1 MVSSERPPGSPGG
14 IRTLATVWRGVAK
27 AAEATANT
35 LDSAKTDVGNGTL
48 KLQGDFVPKV
58 TEVLDPIP
66 RELRRIVTAYNDCA
80 NAVDKYA
87 VTLQACQSSWDRE
100 ALEVDSA
107 GRSRRNAEL
116 DLDYLAPGWTTE
128 RDPGLDENRILNAQ
142 ATGQPDLTLRIS
154 EAWRRFK
161 TARAEEGRRLS
172 LQAQARQMRDE
183 AEETCRNEINAAL
196 DSADIRNPGRLE
208 QMWNKLKD
216 SIPSWDDFVK
226 FCENASMI
234 LGVLA
239 MFAGPLAP
247 ILGGLA
253 LALSAVVVADKAMK
267 FAKGELSLKEM
278 GIELGVVAL
287 NKFGGKALKGGFT
300 AYKKSGLSKRVSGAA
315 HRGVDKVLPQRLN
328 DQTRNTVHRQV
339 CKVTGHPVDI
349 ATGKVFTSFTDL
361 ELPGPLPFVLDRVW
375 FSTSKYDGPFGY
387 GWHHSFDAAVLL
399 TPTEMVYRT
408 PDGRF
413 VDLIYLMP
421 GETVYDRQERLTIAR
436 DETGFRISDVEG
448 ISRRFT
454 PGTARIDNPA
464 EPVVFLLR
472 DVLSR
477 AGHRISCAYDES
489 DRLVEIIDSAGRMI
503 GFTHDDWGRIAAVT
517 APHPDVVGETFTAA
531 AFSYDLD
538 GNLTT
543 ARDARDYEFR
553 YQYEGHLLVEETD
566 RTGLTFHFRYDGVD
580 ETARC
585 TSTWGDGDLYRR
597 TLIYE
602 PSATVVINSLGH
614 ATRSEHEG
622 GLVVRSIDAIGG
634 ERRTEYDYTQ
644 PVQEIDELGR
654 ATRYLYDWRGNLIE
668 VVTPDGA
675 KAAVEFDEADQ
686 PVWSVDQVGGE
697 WAWEYDDGLL
707 TARRDPLGRV
717 TRLEYARGLLEII
730 VDPAGGRTAMRY
742 DAQGSLVEVV
752 TPDGESSRWVRNAL
766 GWPVATVDP
775 LGNTVRRTFDLGG
788 NVTRVEEPD
797 GNVRTLDYDGE
808 SNLTSAEDVLY
819 DIKLAY
825 QGMGRLASRTQA
837 GTTVRFEYD
846 TEEQLVGIV
855 NEHGYVYS
863 FAYNETGLV
872 KTERG
877 FDDILRI
884 YERDLAGRIV
894 SVRRASGLV
903 TVHEYDD
910 ADRLTRVAH
919 SDGSSQRFSYRAD
932 GALMLAGNDTVDVVF
947 ERDVMGRLL
956 RETQGELWVA
966 SEYDILDRRIR
977 MFSSMGADQRYTR
990 NAMGDVMS
998 VEGNGHSAEFTRDA
1012 LGQELTRSLP
1022 GGAQARWHRDR
1033 LGRPAKQ
1040 EITGGDGRQLRTREY
1055 EWVAGG
1061 RLHGILDSFSGP
1073 VRYAHDGL
1081 GQLVSATHGDGTV
1094 EMRMPDPVGNLFE
1107 TEDRSDRSYGAAG
1120 QLLWLIDDQGRRVDY
1135 AYDPE
1140 GNLISKT
1147 ADDGERW
1154 EYHWF
1159 ADGNMKSVH
1168 RPGGTEVSFTYDCLS
1183 RRMSKTYRGQTT
1195 RWVWDG
1201 DVILHE
1207 WVEGQ
1212 RRLDSDN
1219 QLEEGGVASRQS
1231 ELTGGLLPN
1240 SAMVGTAAAPSIWL
1254 FEARSFAP
1262 LAHIFGSDASAI
1274 LADHLGRP
1282 HTTAGNL
1289 EDSTLFDTQSIYG
1302 KNADMSGKPKYLPFR
1317 FAGQYEDPE
1326 SRLTYNRYRYYD
1338 TSQGLYISRDPIGFR
1353 GGCNLTRYV
1362 SDPTVECDPYGLA
1375 AVDGNEITS
1384 RHSTLRGAISE
1395 AISNS
1400 RLGSHRVE
1408 YVSNFGV
1415 DKGFIV
1421 GMSDEAGKMGRGYR
1435 VDWDDKKGL
1444 HVNWWDHS
1452 TSRKRRGGWRY
1463 EAAIVEGGTIDQ
1475 YYEFLKHGF
1484 GNKPF
1489 DVEARRL
1496 QARSDCR

>member
-1 MVSSERPPGSPGG
+1 MVSSERPPGSPAG
-14 IRTLATVWRGVAK
+14 IRALAAVWRGVAK
-27 AAEATANT
+27 SAEETANT
-35 LDSAKTDVGNGTL
+35 LDSAKADVANGTL
-48 KLQGDFVPKV
+48 KLQGDFTPKV
-58 TEVLDPIP
+58 TDALDPIP
-66 RELRRIVTAYNDCA
+66 GELRRIVTAYNDCA

-87 VTLQACQSSWDRE
+87 GTLQLCQSNWDRE

-107 GRSRRNAEL
+107 GRSRRHAEL
-116 DLDYLAPGWTTE
+116 DLDYLAPGWTSE
-128 RDPGLDENRILNAQ
+128 RDPALDENRMLNAQ
-142 ATGQPDLTLRIS
+142 ATGQPDLTQQIA
-154 EAWRRFK
+154 EAWQRFK
-161 TARAEEGRRLS
+161 TAQAKERRRLA
-172 LQAQARQMRDE
+172 LQAQARQMRDA
-183 AEETCRNEINAAL
+183 AEVTCQNEINAAL
-196 DSADIRNPGRLE
+196 DRAEKRNANWLKRGLD
-208 QMWNKLKD
+208 KLKD

-267 FAKGELSLKEM
+267 FAKGEISLKEM
-278 GIELGVVAL
+278 GLELGMVVL
-287 NKFGGKALKGGFT
+287 NKVGGKAVKGAFK
-300 AYKKSGLSKRVSGAA
+300 AYKKTGASKLISGAA
-315 HRGVDKVLPQRLN
+315 HRGADKVLPKRLN
-328 DQTRNTVHRQV
+328 DPTRNKVPRDV
-339 CKVTGHPVDI
+339 CKSTGHPVDI

-375 FSTSKYDGPFGY
+375 FSTSKYDGPFGH

-399 TPTEMVYRT
+399 TPSEIVYRT

-413 VDLIYLMP
+413 VDLMYLMP

-436 DETGFRISDVEG
+436 DEIGFRISDVEG

-454 PGTARIDNPA
+454 PGTARIDDPT

-503 GFTHDDWGRIAAVT
+503 GFTHDDAGRITAVT
-517 APHPDVVGETFTAA
+517 APHPDAEDERFTVAS
-531 AFSYDLD
+531 FSHDLS
-538 GNLTT
+538 GNLAT
-543 ARDARDYEFR
+543 AVDARGYEFR

-597 TLIYE
+597 TLSYE
-602 PSATVVINSLGH
+602 PDATVVIDSLGH
-614 ATRSEHEG
+614 ATRSEHVG
-622 GLVVRSIDAIGG
+622 GLVVRTIDALGG
-634 ERRTEYDYTQ
+634 ERRTEYDYAQ
-644 PVQEIDELGR
+644 PVQEIDPLGR
-654 ATRYLYDWRGNLIE
+654 ATKYLYDWRGNLIE
-668 VVTPDGA
+668 VTTPDGA
-675 KAAVEFDEADQ
+675 KVTVEFDDADQ
-686 PVWSVDQVGGE
+686 PVRSADQVGGD
-697 WAWEYDDGLL
+697 WTWQYDDQGLL
-707 TARRDPLGRV
+707 TSRRDPLHRE
-717 TRLEYARGLLEII
+717 TRLEYARGLLETII
-730 VDPAGGRTAMRY
+730 DPAGGRTTMRY
-742 DAQGSLVEVV
+742 DTQGSLVEVV
-752 TPDGESSRWVRNAL
+752 TPDGASSRWERNAL
-766 GWPVATVDP
+766 GWPTATIDP
-775 LGNTVRRTFDLGG
+775 LGNAVRRTFDLGG
-788 NVTRVEEPD
+788 NITRVDEPD

-819 DIKLAY
+819 DVKLAY

-863 FAYNETGLV
+863 FAYNEAGLV

-884 YERDLAGRIV
+884 YERDIAGRVV

-910 ADRLTRVAH
+910 ADRVTQVRH
-919 SDGSSQRFSYRAD
+919 SDGSSQRFSYRTD

-956 RETQGELWVA
+956 RETQGKRWVA
-966 SEYDILDRRIR
+966 SEYDILDNRTR

-998 VEGNGHSAEFTRDA
+998 VEGNGYSAEFTRDA

-1033 LGRPAKQ
+1033 LGRPVKQ
-1040 EITGGDGRQLRTREY
+1040 EITGGDGQQLRTREY

-1061 RLHGILDSFSGP
+1061 RLRGIFDSLSGL

-1094 EMRMPDPVGNLFE
+1094 ELRMPDAVGNLFK
-1107 TEDRSDRSYGAAG
+1107 TEDRSDRGYGAAG
-1120 QLLWLIDDQGRRVDY
+1120 QVLWLIDDDGRRVDY

-1154 EYHWF
+1154 EYGWY
-1159 ADGNMKSVH
+1159 AAGNMKSVL
-1168 RPGGTEVSFTYDCLS
+1168 RPDGTEVTFTYDALS
-1183 RRMSKTYRGQTT
+1183 RRMSKTFRGQTT
-1195 RWVWDG
+1195 RWVWNG

-1207 WVEGQ
+1207 WVEG
-1212 RRLDSDN
+1212 
-1219 QLEEGGVASRQS
+1219 E
-1231 ELTGGLLPN
+1231 LLP
-1240 SAMVGTAAAPSIWL
+1240 AP
-1254 FEARSFAP
+1254 AR
-1262 LAHIFGSDASAI
+1262 ASAI
-1274 LADHLGRP
+1274 AAKRDEPLNEVLRRGASGRGEESSPITWLFDAETFSPAARLDRDGPSPIFVDNLGTPISALSPPSQFRYAGQYDDKETGLWFNLHRYYDPSTGQYISPDPIGISGGLRLLNYVLDPTLQTDPLGLSTISGSVAASSLECGARSNVRNPTTNLASGNSRAAQRGREIHGGKEWDAHLEAMNYLP
-1282 HTTAGNL
+1282 SKTIN
-1289 EDSTLFDTQSIYG
+1289 DSTLIPDGFTREGRFPVELKPATRSGIKAGTRQLKKYMRQMNVDYG
-1302 KNADMSGKPKYLPFR
+1302 ELWVYADGP
-1317 FAGQYEDPE
+1317 
-1326 SRLTYNRYRYYD
+1326 
-1338 TSQGLYISRDPIGFR
+1338 
-1353 GGCNLTRYV
+1353 GG
-1362 SDPTVECDPYGLA
+1362 VEFSLA
-1375 AVDGNEITS
+1375 AIAHS
-1384 RHSTLRGAISE
+1384 RGRRKWLR
-1395 AISNS
+1395 
-1400 RLGSHRVE
+1400 
-1408 YVSNFGV
+1408 
-1415 DKGFIV
+1415 
-1421 GMSDEAGKMGRGYR
+1421 
-1435 VDWDDKKGL
+1435 
-1444 HVNWWDHS
+1444 
-1452 TSRKRRGGWRY
+1452 
-1463 EAAIVEGGTIDQ
+1463 
-1475 YYEFLKHGF
+1475 
-1484 GNKPF
+1484 P
-1489 DVEARRL
+1489 
-1496 QARSDCR
+1496 